1 LFTVFIEDHIMAISY
16 ALIRDTLPIAVV
28 KPSDKKA
35 GLFLVFHA
43 DHCDQFSLS
52 KNWDWDPNNVFSI
65 LDELG
70 NLNIVAS
77 LRVKFGEKD
86 TKILGNVQKQL
97 SLQGDYCYRSVLLRY
112 GFISRLTADLIS
124 LNALESK
131 AVAHDVEFDPSF
143 TDADKV
149 NLVNRLIANGK
160 TGDLGAY
167 VLGMAALPTGDMKS
181 AEPTEPSASDNQA

>member
-1 LFTVFIEDHIMAISY
+1 MAISY
-16 ALIRDTLPIAVV
+16 ALIKDTLPIAVI
-28 KPSDKKA
+28 KPSDKKP
-35 GLFLVFHA
+35 GLFLVFHK

-52 KNWDWDPNNVFSI
+52 QNWNWNDKNVFSI

-70 NLNIVAS
+70 DLNIVNSLAS
-77 LRVKFGEKD
+77 KFGTKD
-86 TKILGNVQKQL
+86 TKILANVQKQL

-131 AVAHDVEFDPSF
+131 AVAHNVEFDPTF
-143 TDADKV
+143 TEADKI

-160 TGDLGAY
+160 TSDLGAY
-167 VLGMAALPTGDMKS
+167 VLGMAALPSGEMKS
-181 AEPTEPSASDNQA
+181 ADPTDSDNQA